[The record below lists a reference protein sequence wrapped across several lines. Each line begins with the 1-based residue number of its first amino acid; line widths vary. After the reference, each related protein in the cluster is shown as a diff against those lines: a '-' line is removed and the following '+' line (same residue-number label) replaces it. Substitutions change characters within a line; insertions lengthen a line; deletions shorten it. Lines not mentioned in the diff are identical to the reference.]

1 MTGRPAAANDTTA
14 ITGDDVLAAAL
25 GWRDAG
31 TGVALATVVSTWGS
45 APRLPGA
52 QMAVTADGR
61 FAGSVSGG
69 CVEGA
74 VIEAAQACIG
84 GAPPQLMDFSIGDDQ
99 AWAVGLA
106 CGGRLEVWVE
116 RLD

>member
-1 MTGRPAAANDTTA
+1 MTGGSHTA
-14 ITGDDVLAAAL
+14 TGDDVLGAAL
-25 GWRDAG
+25 DWRG
-31 TGVALATVVSTWGS
+31 QGVGVALATVVSTWGS
-45 APRLPGA
+45 APRLPGS
-52 QMAVTADGR
+52 QMAVAADGR

-74 VIEAAQACIG
+74 VIEAAQACIA
-84 GAPPQLMDFSIGDDQ
+84 GAAPKLMDFSVGDDQ
-99 AWAVGLA
+99 AWAIGLA